1 MILLYVI
8 FLTWLKR
15 NSKDMVKIII
25 LDKLRKEALRCNE
38 EPPQLISMRKLSRR
52 EIALARKKG
61 IRRYYLPC
69 LDQNEVQEFYDEFD
83 KFWNRVIQFFPKD
96 HFFWRNAISSKMQ
109 EWERS
114 LSYFILILFTLF
126 CDSRKC
132 KDLNL
137 IFICSSLQE
146 EDALAAWARKFG
158 WPVTHNKR
166 INLRWFRMFIQQT
179 ENNVRSIRFS
189 AACFY
194 RKLMALGTRVA
205 VSNSNH
211 SPVVLIASL
220 FYSHSFPEGKYTDPF
235 FGTFHKYLKKKGIRY
250 IYLCDSLNRPNFR
263 LKQNMHQCR
272 DPKVIMP
279 YSLLSIKKLS
289 SILLRVFFRKFH
301 FVNCEFMGVNFS
313 GVILWNARRSS
324 DYWNINAEVFFE
336 ATKKLCR
343 KISFSQL
350 LYVYEGSVFERACV
364 QAFRQNS
371 AGRILG
377 YSHGNLDH
385 LNFKLRLTN
394 GEALTRPEPD
404 RYVCAGSY
412 TRKRLAEIGSIDL
425 DKISAGCSLR
435 GIPPLSHLQDRLN
448 TAKQILIGL
457 DGMWSSVNM
466 LDWLFEHALIFKDF
480 QVRIR
485 SHPNVPFEKLK
496 EQCLHA
502 IPEHFEVSSGDLR
515 GDLERSFCVI
525 YRQSSIGIQA
535 LLNGIPAIHLAI
547 DLSLPGDSMEELT
560 AGKWVVKTPRELKA
574 AFESIK
580 SLDQQVRYD
589 LLKEAK
595 NFAEVYFSKP
605 TEDRLR
611 DFLEINTTN

>member
-1 MILLYVI
+1 
-8 FLTWLKR
+8 
-15 NSKDMVKIII
+15 MVNIII
-25 LDKLRKEALRCNE
+25 LDKLRKATLQDNE
-38 EPPQLISMRKLSRR
+38 ELLQLISMRKLSQR

-83 KFWNRVIQFFPKD
+83 KFWNRVIHLFSKD

-126 CDSRKC
+126 YDSHKR

-146 EDALAAWARKFG
+146 EDALAAWAGKFA
-158 WPVTHNKR
+158 WSVTHNR
-166 INLRWFRMFIQQT
+166 RSNLRWFRMLIQQT
-179 ENNVRSIRFS
+179 KNNFRATRFL

-194 RKLMALGTRVA
+194 RKLMAPKTRVI
-205 VSNSNH
+205 VSDNNH
-211 SPVVLIASL
+211 NPIVLIVSL
-220 FYSHSFPEGKYTDPF
+220 FYSHSFLEGKYTDPF
-235 FGTFHKYLKKKGIRY
+235 FGTFHKYLEKKGIRY

-263 LKQNMHQCR
+263 LKQNIHQCR

-279 YSLLSIKKLS
+279 YSLLSIRKLS

-301 FVNCEFMGVNFS
+301 FVNCEFMGVDFS
-313 GVILWNARRSS
+313 KVILWNARRSS

-343 KISFSQL
+343 KISLSQL
-350 LYVYEGSVFERACV
+350 LYIYEGSVFERACV
-364 QAFRQNS
+364 QAFRQS
-371 AGRILG
+371 STGRILG
-377 YSHGNLDH
+377 YSHGNLDQ
-385 LNFKLRLTN
+385 LNLKLRLTD
-394 GEALTRPEPD
+394 GEALIRPEPD

-412 TRKRLAEIGSIDL
+412 TRKRLAEIGNIDL
-425 DKISAGCSLR
+425 DKISTGCSLR

-480 QVRIR
+480 KVRIR
-485 SHPNVPFEKLK
+485 PHPNVPFKKLK
-496 EQCLHA
+496 EQCLHT
-502 IPEHFEVSSGDLR
+502 IPEYFEVSSDNLREDLK
-515 GDLERSFCVI
+515 RSFCVI

-547 DLSLPGDSMEELT
+547 DLPLPGDSMEELSV
-560 AGKWVVKTPRELKA
+560 GKWVVKTPQELKA

-595 NFAEVYFSKP
+595 NFAEGYFSEP
-605 TEDRLR
+605 TEDKLQ
-611 DFLEINTTN
+611 DFLEVNTIN